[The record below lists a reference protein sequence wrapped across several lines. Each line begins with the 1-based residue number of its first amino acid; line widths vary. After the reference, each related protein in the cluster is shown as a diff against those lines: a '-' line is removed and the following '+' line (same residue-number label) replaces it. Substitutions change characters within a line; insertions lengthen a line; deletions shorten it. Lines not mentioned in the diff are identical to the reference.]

1 MIVKIALEQEIP
13 NYEDE
18 FTPEYKQ
25 KLQSMVFVFTIS
37 STLTHH
43 ALCEKGT
50 FLLWK
55 LHNVVMNINDLNK
68 CFL

>member
-1 MIVKIALEQEIP
+1 MIVKVALEREIP

-43 ALCEKGT
+43 ALCEKGV
-50 FLLWK
+50 FF
-55 LHNVVMNINDLNK
+55 VVEIT
-68 CFL
+68 